1 MGKGV
6 YGRYDY
12 QVDLIPNSM
21 LYVIILILFVI
32 CVNQGDKIRRLKRE
46 LDEVYKSK
54 ESLRTGLSDNIEMLR
69 EQLSHYRQ

>member
-32 CVNQGDKIRRLKRE
+32 CINQGDKIRRLKRE
-46 LDEVYKSK
+46 LDEAYKSK
-54 ESLRTGLSDNIEMLR
+54 DRLRASLSNNIEMLR
-69 EQLSHYRQ
+69 EQLSHYQY

>member
-32 CVNQGDKIRRLKRE
+32 CVNQYDKIRRLKRE
-46 LDEVYKSK
+46 VDEVYKSR
-54 ESLRTGLSDNIEMLR
+54 ERLRTGLENNIEMLR
-69 EQLSHYRQ
+69 EQLSHYR